1 MERVRYRERK
11 SNLMETEKPK
21 SRSWKAHVMSL
32 YDIVKLAPNIQPSF
46 YLYTKYLKC
55 LFQKLMIVATTDSIH
70 QMFTVHKT
78 MGLEFHE
85 HFLKHHIIP

>member
-55 LFQKLMIVATTDSIH
+55 LFQRLMIITTADPIY
-70 QMFTVHKT
+70 QVFTICKT
-78 MGLEFHE
+78 LR
-85 HFLKHHIIP
+85 

>member
-55 LFQKLMIVATTDSIH
+55 LFQRLMIIKTADPIYQV
-70 QMFTVHKT
+70 FTICKT
-78 MGLEFHE
+78 LR
-85 HFLKHHIIP
+85 